1 MEQASVEAASN
12 SAADNACVT
21 DLPRKAVTRT
31 AKLAALP
38 LGIAGRATL
47 GLGKRIGGRPA
58 ELVAAEVQQR
68 TADQVFKV
76 LGELKG
82 GAMKFGQAMSIFEAA
97 LPEELAGP
105 YRASLT
111 KLQDAAPPM
120 PAKVVH
126 GVLREEFGSHWRR
139 KFQKFD
145 DVPAAAAS
153 IGQVHRAVW
162 RDGRDVAVKLQYPG
176 ANEALRSD
184 LNQVSRLGRVIGALV
199 PGLDVRP
206 LLDELKDRVTEELDY
221 RMEADAQDGFAF
233 AYTDDP
239 EFVVPTLV
247 EGTER
252 ALVSQWVDGRPLSDI
267 ILAGSKQ
274 ERDRAGLLYVRF
286 LFSGPERAGL
296 LHADPHPG
304 NYRITPDGR
313 LGVLDYGAVARLPEG
328 LPRSIGELMKRAL
341 AGKAD
346 EMLDGL
352 RDEGFVKPHIRLEP
366 EEVYDY
372 LAPFLEPA
380 AVETFHFHRAWMR
393 EQFSRINDPRRPGY
407 TVGLKLNLPPS
418 YLLIHRV
425 WIGGLGVLS
434 QLDCEAPFRA
444 ELDRWLPGFA

>member
-1 MEQASVEAASN
+1 MEPASVEAARN
-12 SAADNACVT
+12 RTGDNGRVT

-97 LPEELAGP
+97 LPEELVGP

-126 GVLREEFGSHWRR
+126 GVLREEFGTHWRR
-139 KFQKFD
+139 RFQEFD

-153 IGQVHRAVW
+153 IGQVHRALW

-176 ANEALRSD
+176 ANDALRSD
-184 LNQVSRLGRVIGALV
+184 LNQVSRLGRVIGAVV

-206 LLDELKDRVTEELDY
+206 LLDELKDRVVEELDY

-233 AYTDDP
+233 AYADDP
-239 EFVVPTLV
+239 EFVVPALV

-252 ALVSQWVDGRPLSDI
+252 VLVSQWVDGRPLSDI

-352 RDEGFVKPHIRLEP
+352 RNEGFVKPHIRLEP

-372 LAPFLEPA
+372 LSPFLEPA
-380 AVETFHFHRAWMR
+380 AVETFHFDRAWMR

-434 QLDCEAPFRA
+434 QLDCEAPFRD
-444 ELDRWLPGFA
+444 ELERWVPGFA

>member
-1 MEQASVEAASN
+1 MTSVS
-12 SAADNACVT
+12 

-31 AKLAALP
+31 ARLATLP
-38 LGIAGRATL
+38 LGMAGRATI
-47 GLGKRIGGRPA
+47 GLGKRLGGRPA
-58 ELVAAEVQQR
+58 EAVAAEVQQR
-68 TADQVFKV
+68 TAEQVFKV

-111 KLQDAAPPM
+111 KLQEAAPPM

-126 GVLREEFGSHWRR
+126 GVLRQEFGSHWRR
-139 KFQKFD
+139 RFREFD

-162 RDGRDVAVKLQYPG
+162 RDGRDVAVKVQYPG
-176 ANEALRSD
+176 AGDALRAD
-184 LNQVSRLGRVIGALV
+184 LNQVSRLGRVIGVMV
-199 PGLDVRP
+199 PGLDMRP
-206 LLDELKDRVTEELDY
+206 LLDELKDRVVEELDY

-233 AYTDDP
+233 AFADDP
-239 EFVVPTLV
+239 EFAVPNLV
-247 EGTER
+247 HGTEHV
-252 ALVSQWVDGRPLSDI
+252 LVSDWLEGRPLSDVI
-267 ILAGSKQ
+267 AAGTKA
-274 ERDRAGLLYVRF
+274 ERDRVGLLYVRF
-286 LFSGPERAGL
+286 LFSGPHRAGL

-304 NYRITPDGR
+304 NYRVTPDGR

-328 LPRSIGELMKRAL
+328 LPRSIGELMRRAL
-341 AGKAD
+341 TRQVE
-346 EMLDGL
+346 EMLEGL
-352 RDEGFVKPHIRLEP
+352 RDEGFVKAHIRIEP
-366 EEVYDY
+366 EALYDY
-372 LAPFLEPA
+372 MAPFLEPA
-380 AVETFHFHRAWMR
+380 AVDRFHFNRPWMR
-393 EQFSRINDPRRPGY
+393 EQFARINDPRRPGY

-444 ELDRWLPGFA
+444 ELDRWLPGFAAASP